1 MQIHQVEH
9 FVAAADHGSVR
20 NAAAALGLTQQALS
34 RSIAALERELG
45 LKLFERLGHGLALS
59 SAGRVFLGSARRI
72 VRDARIETAPDGG
85 LLEIATWSTL
95 ASHPTATLVG
105 RLHREIPTVRTRIE
119 QAADEESV
127 CRLVREGHC
136 DVGTVLLPSLWLHDL
151 TAIPLGHLKE
161 WLILPPGTRID
172 PGPVSW
178 STVAEHHLVVP
189 TVGTPISFVGQELA
203 GAGVQPKLGVRTAHR
218 EAQVSLVLAGAGAA
232 LVTERY
238 AELARARGAVIRELD
253 LRLARQI
260 GIVHR
265 RDSRSPLVERFTELA
280 RSTELAVAP
289 LPPR

>member
-20 NAAAALGLTQQALS
+20 NGAAALGLTQQALS

-45 LKLFERLGHGLALS
+45 LKLFDRLGHGVALS
-59 SAGRVFLGSARRI
+59 SAGRAFLGSARRI
-72 VRDARIETAPDGG
+72 VRDARIETSPDSG
-85 LLEIATWSTL
+85 LLDIATWSTL
-95 ASHPTATLVG
+95 AIHPTATLVG
-105 RLHREIPTVRTRIE
+105 LLHRENPTMRSRIE
-119 QAADEESV
+119 QAPDEESV

-151 TAIPLGHLKE
+151 TATALGHLRE

-172 PGPVSW
+172 PGPVAW

-189 TVGTPISFVGQELA
+189 AGGTPISFVGQELA
-203 GAGVQPKLGVRTAHR
+203 GAGAELKLGVRSAHR

-238 AELARARGAVIRELD
+238 AEMARARGAVIRELD

-265 RDSRSPLVERFTELA
+265 RDRRSPLVDRFTELA
-280 RSTELAVAP
+280 VAH